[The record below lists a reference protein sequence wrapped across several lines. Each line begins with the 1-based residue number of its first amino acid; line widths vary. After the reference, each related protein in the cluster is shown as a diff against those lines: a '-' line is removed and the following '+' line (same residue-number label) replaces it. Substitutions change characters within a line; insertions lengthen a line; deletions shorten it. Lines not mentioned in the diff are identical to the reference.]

1 MTLGLV
7 TRKEGMTRVFTD
19 DGLSIA
25 VTVLSVKENLVT
37 QIKTDETDG
46 YTAVQVTT
54 GEKKVKSLTKAE
66 HGHFKSNEILPG
78 RGLWEFRLNP
88 SQVADLKVGDALKA
102 SLFVEGQKVDAI
114 GVSKGKG
121 FAGVIKR
128 HNFSTQDKTH
138 GNSLSHRAPGSIG
151 QNQSPGRVFKGKKM
165 AGQMGSK
172 RCTVQNL
179 NIVRV
184 SDEEGYIL
192 VSGAIPGHNGAD
204 IVIKPAVKSKK
215 V

>member
-19 DGLSIA
+19 DGFSLA
-25 VTVLSVKENLVT
+25 VTVLSAKDNVIT

-46 YTAVQVTT
+46 YFAVQVTT
-54 GEKKVKSLTKAE
+54 GEKKVKSLTQAE
-66 HGHFKSNEILPG
+66 HGHFKAAQVEPG
-78 RGLWEFRLNP
+78 RGLWEFRLTA
-88 SQVADLKVGDALKA
+88 SELGDMKVGDAL
-102 SLFVEGQKVDAI
+102 SPTIFSQGQKVDAMGI
-114 GVSKGKG
+114 SKGKG
-121 FAGVIKR
+121 FAGVVKR
-128 HNFSTQDKTH
+128 HNFRTQDKTH

-165 AGQMGSK
+165 AGQMGAK

-179 NIVRV
+179 EVVGVN
-184 SDEEGYIL
+184 EEQGYIL
-192 VSGAIPGHNGAD
+192 VKGAIPGFSGAD

-215 V
+215 A